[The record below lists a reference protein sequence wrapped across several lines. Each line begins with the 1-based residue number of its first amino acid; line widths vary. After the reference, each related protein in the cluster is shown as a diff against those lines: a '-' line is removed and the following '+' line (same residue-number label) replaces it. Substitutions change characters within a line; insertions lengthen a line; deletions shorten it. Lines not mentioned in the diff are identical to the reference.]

1 MFSNNGKISDHQA
14 IRLLIMDVF
23 TGGCLFLPM
32 ALPRVCGNSGVMALI
47 LGFVLTMAEGVVISK
62 CLVQSSKPYISTLG
76 YGLRVLY
83 AVRCFAVFVF
93 LMGMFIAVLN
103 ETFLYAMPKV
113 MILIGM
119 TLILV
124 YGTVKGVEVRARLSE
139 IFFYI
144 ALVPIVLIGLFSLP
158 EADWG
163 QLFVGTDL
171 SLTGVFWGSLVTW
184 VLMAPVEWLLYI
196 DVSGSFQNPFK
207 IFSWAIG
214 IGGILIL
221 LIYILCVTVLSV
233 PGMAAERWPTVILMQ
248 IVRIPGGFL
257 SRQDGLMLSFW
268 IFAMFI
274 SLSGALSHASDLLW
288 RDRETSKKWC
298 VLLLAFFGS
307 AAAFYLG
314 MNRKFLN
321 MYFSAMI
328 ISGMI
333 LLGILFLFICVHRCK
348 KITAAVILMV
358 LSAGLMGCESY
369 TELENRAFIMAL
381 GVDEGENENFRFT
394 YTFPDVSAL
403 TGQDGGLKQKPLTLE
418 VGSLKAGEDIY
429 NHMSDKTMDYGQ
441 VKVLMISDSI
451 ISNEEKME
459 KLMEEIKNKPEFA
472 RTVRVCMSKE
482 SAERI
487 LNMDEEVSGSIG
499 IYLENM
505 LEQNESR
512 YILNDCIFDCDYKQ
526 MPVIK
531 EYMSMPFL
539 EE

>member
-76 YGLRVLY
+76 YGLRFLY

-113 MILIGM
+113 MIVIGM
-119 TLILV
+119 ALILV
-124 YGTVKGVEVRARLSE
+124 YGTVKGIEVRARLSE

-144 ALVPIVLIGLFSLP
+144 ALVPIVLIGMFSLP
-158 EADWG
+158 EAEWS
-163 QLFVGTDL
+163 QLFAVTDI
-171 SLTGVFWGSLVTW
+171 SLTGVFQGALVTW

-196 DVSGSFQNPFK
+196 DSSGSFRNPFK
-207 IFSWAIG
+207 IFSWSIG
-214 IGGILIL
+214 IGGILIM
-221 LIYILCVTVLSV
+221 LIYILCATVLSV
-233 PGMAAERWPTVILMQ
+233 SGMAAERWPTVILMQ

-288 RDRETSKKWC
+288 RGREKSKKWC
-298 VLLLAFFGS
+298 VLLLSFLGS
-307 AAAFYLG
+307 TAAFYFG
-314 MNRKFLN
+314 MNREFMN
-321 MYFSAMI
+321 IYFQVMI
-328 ISGMI
+328 ISGVI
-333 LLGILFLFICVHRCK
+333 LLGIIPWFICMHRYK
-348 KITAAVILMV
+348 KVTAAVILMV

-369 TELENRAFIMAL
+369 IELENRVFVMAL

-403 TGQDGGLKQKPLTLE
+403 TGQDAGLKQKPLTLE
-418 VGSLKAGEDIY
+418 AESLKEGEDIY

-441 VKVLMISDSI
+441 VKVLMIGSHI
-451 ISNEEKME
+451 LSNTAKME

-512 YILNDCIFDCDYKQ
+512 YILNDCILDCDYKQ

-531 EYMSMPFL
+531 AYMSMPFL

>member
-1 MFSNNGKISDHQA
+1 MFSNNGKISAHQA
-14 IRLLIMDVF
+14 IRLLIMDIF

-32 ALPRVCGNSGVMALI
+32 ALPRVCGNGGVMALI
-47 LGFVLTMAEGVVISK
+47 LGFVLTMAEGAVISK
-62 CLVQSSKPYISTLG
+62 CLVQSLKPYISTLG
-76 YGLRVLY
+76 YVFRFWY
-83 AVRCFAVFVF
+83 AARCFSVFVF

-113 MILIGM
+113 MIVIGM
-119 TLILV
+119 ALILV
-124 YGTVKGVEVRARLSE
+124 YGTVKGIEIRARLSE

-158 EADWG
+158 EADWS
-163 QLFVGTDL
+163 QLFAGTDL
-171 SLTGVFWGSLVTW
+171 SLTGVFQGALVTW

-196 DVSGSFQNPFK
+196 DSSGSFRNPFK
-207 IFSWAIG
+207 IFSWSIG
-214 IGGILIL
+214 IGGILIM

-274 SLSGALSHASDLLW
+274 SLSGALSHTSNLLW
-288 RDRETSKKWC
+288 SGREKSKKWC
-298 VLLLAFFGS
+298 VLLLACFGS
-307 AAAFYLG
+307 AVAFYLG
-314 MNRKFLN
+314 MNREFLN
-321 MYFSAMI
+321 IYFQAMI
-328 ISGMI
+328 ISGII
-333 LLGILFLFICVHRCK
+333 LLVIIFWFICKHRCK
-348 KITAAVILMV
+348 KVTAAVILMV
-358 LSAGLMGCESY
+358 LSAGLTGCESY
-369 TELENRAFIMAL
+369 TELENRAFVMAL
-381 GVDEGENENFRFT
+381 GVDEGENDNFRFT

-418 VGSLKAGEDIY
+418 AGSLKEGEDIY

-482 SAERI
+482 SAEQI